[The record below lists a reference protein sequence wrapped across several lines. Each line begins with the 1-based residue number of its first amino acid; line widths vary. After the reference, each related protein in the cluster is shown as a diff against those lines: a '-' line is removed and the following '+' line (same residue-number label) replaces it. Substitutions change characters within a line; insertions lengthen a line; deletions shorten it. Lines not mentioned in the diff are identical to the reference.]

1 MVKPFK
7 KEHVEKSS
15 SSRVTYLY
23 WEQMER
29 GGGGGKQVYSRAEGW
44 LVKGLLRA
52 LTSSSLSC
60 LLSCHPWAP
69 WWMLTVTAVLRPPQ
83 PITPLTHQPP
93 PHPPHSSSPLH
104 SAPCPALTVARSEL
118 LGVGAKCLSLAVKST
133 SRMSSATHPWLCLFG
148 GQLCLSLLQANHCV
162 SLKTACINNF
172 LMIQLKWNVLGILG
186 MSQFVTCVETA
197 VTQCII
203 NNTITTCQSLFLN

>member
-93 PHPPHSSSPLH
+93 PLPPHSSSPLH
-104 SAPCPALTVARSEL
+104 SAPCPALTVARLGAPRCGGKMSEL
-118 LGVGAKCLSLAVKST
+118 GCQKHIQDVICHPSMIVPFWWAVVSF
-133 SRMSSATHPWLCLFG
+133 SATGKSLRVSENCLY
-148 GQLCLSLLQANHCV
+148 Q
-162 SLKTACINNF
+162 
-172 LMIQLKWNVLGILG
+172 
-186 MSQFVTCVETA
+186 
-197 VTQCII
+197 
-203 NNTITTCQSLFLN
+203 